1 VRLFLV
7 RHGETEYNRQGL
19 ALGRSDL
26 PLTERGRWQAERLAA
41 ALAGE
46 PVAAVYSSPLQRALD
61 TARPI
66 AERHGL
72 SVQVDGGLLEMD
84 IGETE
89 GLAFAEVRAR
99 YPDLLRIW
107 TSADGPT
114 QPMPGGERLMDVE
127 ARGWRFVEGLAAR
140 HGDESVVAV
149 SHNFV
154 ILCILSRVMG
164 LALADFRRLRH
175 AVAAVSV
182 VEFRPDRMRVLR
194 LNDVCHLEG
203 EG

>member
-7 RHGETEYNRQGL
+7 RHGETEFNRQGL
-19 ALGRSDL
+19 ALGRSDV
-26 PLTERGRWQAERLAA
+26 PLTEHGRWQAERLGT

-46 PVAAVYSSPLQRALD
+46 LIAAVYSSPLQRALD

-72 SVQVDGGLLEMD
+72 SVQVDEGLLEMD

-99 YPDLLRIW
+99 YPDLLRVW

-114 QPMPGGERLMDVE
+114 YAMPGGERLVDVE
-127 ARGWRFVEGLAAR
+127 ARGWGFVDALTAR
-140 HGDESVVAV
+140 HPQESVVAV

-164 LALADFRRLRH
+164 LALSDFRRLRH

-182 VEFRPDRMRVLR
+182 VDFRPDRMRAVR
-194 LNDVCHLEG
+194 LNDLCHLES